1 MSPLPTLREDNTQT
15 DSRDGMIPLPEN
27 CQDAHC
33 DVQERYQKIQPSS
46 SPLTLTLSSP
56 PTPTSTSNSSLAPT
70 PKDSTSATET
80 GKDMRARKNRNQ
92 GSQPLEGGEASK
104 GHTPPLLQVSTVTG
118 SNRVSTALAS
128 RSYTPSLEPL
138 LDDRTLAKQFNE
150 LDGKITDHV
159 INYWHS
165 GEISSRDYQTYINSD
180 SSRQSWNKILFQGR
194 PLLVNF
200 GARVHMFR
208 AILAYHVYSCIADW
222 KILTYEQQVAIV
234 RDGTIRNSVRRK
246 ICSSLRSSEQDKMR
260 RVEIIF
266 NILEKETR
274 LHVSNENR
282 YDDLHKESLENIAE
296 SVVNIGIQLGSQK
309 DDFRFEFRNKDIDGG
324 IRDNPLAVSLL
335 GEPGANSETVE
346 VVNEMGGTIRALV
359 SPGVIRVPNSKNR
372 EEYFVRKTLVF
383 TA

>member
-1 MSPLPTLREDNTQT
+1 MSPLPSST
-15 DSRDGMIPLPEN
+15 DSKME
-27 CQDAHC
+27 
-33 DVQERYQKIQPSS
+33 
-46 SPLTLTLSSP
+46 SP
-56 PTPTSTSNSSLAPT
+56 PSPNCTYTSLLESCRQTNQPPPLEHGTIAAAIAAVSVIMFLIFL
-70 PKDSTSATET
+70 
-80 GKDMRARKNRNQ
+80 GFYLFFRARKKNTKNRNRISS
-92 GSQPLEGGEASK
+92 GSESGDPSRRYI
-104 GHTPPLLQVSTVTG
+104 PPLLQFSTG
-118 SNRVSTALAS
+118 NNRASAASAS
-128 RSYTPSLEPL
+128 RSHTPGLEPL
-138 LDDRTLAKQFNE
+138 LDDHTLAKQFNE

-222 KILTYEQQVAIV
+222 KILTNEQQVAIV

-282 YDDLHKESLENIAE
+282 YDDLHKESLENISE